1 MSVSLE
7 ASPGFGRRF
16 AGVWVAGLLGV
27 LSMLLQSPALD
38 PAAIPPDLRQ
48 LPPVTLHL
56 LLLVNPLFLVTVMA
70 VVGAALAH
78 RVGLVSSLAG
88 TRHAGLSRMGLAQ
101 AAVAG
106 LVVAVIIQGI
116 DVWVAPALGTE
127 WQEFRLKAESAPA
140 WPGLPVGMLYGGVAE
155 EIMMRWGLMSLV
167 AWGIWRLGWRR
178 DASGA
183 PATMSPTAAW
193 TAIVVAALVFGAGHL
208 PLLAQSVELGSGL
221 VLRTVGLNAIAGI
234 LYGKLFW
241 KYGLEN
247 AMVAHASTHV
257 GFAAWRMM
265 T

>member
-1 MSVSLE
+1 MSVSVE

-16 AGVWVAGLLGV
+16 AGVWIAGMLGV
-27 LSMLLQSPALD
+27 LSMLLQAPALD
-38 PAAIPPDLRQ
+38 PAALPPDVRL
-48 LPPVTLHL
+48 LPPAALRL
-56 LLLVNPLFLVTVMA
+56 LLLVNPLILVTVMA
-70 VVGAALAH
+70 AVGAAFAH
-78 RVGLVSSLAG
+78 RVGLDSSLAG
-88 TRHAGLSRMGLAQ
+88 TRRAGIRTMGLAQ

-106 LVVAVIIQGI
+106 LVVAVVIQSL
-116 DVWVAPALGTE
+116 DVWVAPALGAE
-127 WQEFRLKAESAPA
+127 WQEFRLKAESAPV

-155 EIMMRWGLMSLV
+155 EIMMRWGLMTLV
-167 AWGIWRLGWRR
+167 AWGIWRLRCRR

-183 PATMSPTAAW
+183 PAMLSPTAAW
-193 TAIVVAALVFGAGHL
+193 TAIVAAALVFGAGHL